1 MRNEDPN
8 NPYEKTN
15 QMVRKNLISI
25 IMISILKTFL

>member
-8 NPYEKTN
+8 NPYNKTN
-15 QMVRKNLISI
+15 EMVHKIVISI